1 METIASRD
9 GTVIAYDRV
18 GAGPPVVV
26 VAGASC
32 DRGAQATLAGAL
44 ARQVLADQDHHVD
57 PEAIAPVVAR
67 FAGAA
72 ARA

>member
-44 ARQVLADQDHHVD
+44 GRHMTVLNYDRRGRGGPGVSAGERRQ
-57 PEAIAPVVAR
+57 P
-67 FAGAA
+67 
-72 ARA
+72 